1 MFFNKKSKDDLP
13 IIGSVTHV
21 DFIEQNILSVPA
33 KVDTGAFISSVW
45 ASQIEV
51 VNKRLKFVLFKPG
64 APWYTGKVLSTKNY
78 KVVRIKNS
86 FGESEVRYQV
96 NLSIAI
102 ESKRIKASVTL
113 ANRENNRYPIL
124 IGKKTLK
131 NKFLVDVR
139 HNPAKAANKTQRMAI
154 LIGSGGKE
162 ITAGLNKVQKIVG
175 NKFEI
180 DVVKYKDV
188 RIDIQKNNVNIEL
201 NKRKLSDYQQI
212 YFFTRIKNEQ
222 IAAIIAAQARKLGIL
237 YLDQAAARLYPNG
250 KMHQYVSLAEAG
262 VKIPDTVLVDKEY
275 WPKMFTDIK
284 KKFGLPFIF
293 KDNAGRK
300 GDYNYLINSKTEFIK
315 LAEETIR
322 DNRLM
327 LAQQFIPNVGSYRVI
342 VLSGKVEFVIYR
354 PINLKKSHVF
364 KKEYGIKAKKVP
376 MNKLPQKVHKLAI
389 NAAKILEIDVA
400 GVDLLQDEKD
410 KKWYCL
416 EVNSSPQLVSGS
428 FVDEKLDTLAKFF
441 SSKMDRL

>member
-1 MFFNKKSKDDLP
+1 MFLHKKSKKDLA

-51 VNKRLKFVLFKPG
+51 ANKRLKFVLFNPG
-64 APWYTGKVLSTKNY
+64 APWYTGQVLSTKDY

-139 HNPAKAANKTQRMAI
+139 HTPAKLANKTRRMAV
-154 LIGSGGKE
+154 LIDGGGKE
-162 ITAGLNKVQKIVG
+162 ITAGLNKVQKTVG
-175 NKFEI
+175 NKFKI
-180 DVVKYKDV
+180 DVVKYKDI
-188 RIDIQKNNVNIEL
+188 RIDIQKNSVNIEL
-201 NKRKLSDYQQI
+201 NKRKLSDYQQV
-212 YFFTRIKNEQ
+212 YFFTRVKQEQ

-250 KMHQYVSLAEAG
+250 KIHQYVSLAEAG
-262 VKIPDTVLVDKEY
+262 VKIPDTVFVDKEY
-275 WPKMFTDIK
+275 WPKMFAELK
-284 KKFGLPFIF
+284 KKFGTPFIF

-300 GDYNYLINSKTEFIK
+300 ANHNYLVSSKTEFIK
-315 LAEETIR
+315 LAKEAIEN
-322 DNRLM
+322 NRLM
-327 LAQQFIPNVGSYRVI
+327 LAQQFIPNTGSYRII
-342 VLSGKVEFVIYR
+342 VLAGKVEFIIYR
-354 PINLKKSHVF
+354 PINPKKSHVF

-376 MNKLPQKVHKLAI
+376 MNKLPQKVHKLAV

-400 GVDLLQDEKD
+400 GVDLLQDEKT
-410 KKWYCL
+410 KNWYCL

-441 SSKMDRL
+441 SSKMERL